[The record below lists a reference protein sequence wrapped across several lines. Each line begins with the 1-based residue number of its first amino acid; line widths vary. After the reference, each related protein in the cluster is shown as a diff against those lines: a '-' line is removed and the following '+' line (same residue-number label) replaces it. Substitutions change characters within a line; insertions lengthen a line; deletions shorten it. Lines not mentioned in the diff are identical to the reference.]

1 MAAHRMTLVIHH
13 PVKNQTSTA
22 IGAMTKTPKA
32 KLKYIAPRKYPGSR
46 SNLRSQME
54 QRSHI
59 FGNPRKMEWR
69 KIPPMR
75 QRGQRCRRML
85 PSVDGLVAA
94 SIGSGFDA
102 SR

>member
-75 QRGQRCRRML
+75 QRTTLPENASQRCRL
-85 PSVDGLVAA
+85 G
-94 SIGSGFDA
+94 GGFH
-102 SR
+102 RQRLQR